1 MAANAVYE
9 SGINKHSEGIR
20 NGSPLAGAELC
31 KYGLQ
36 ETEQYGQ
43 KLLYLSDA
51 AVRRLFS
58 PSRIMRYTDP
68 LLWRSDGPICERAK
82 TFELANVQ
90 NAVDW
95 LQKSLDK
102 RQPGGNAAHEHMRAC
117 IVGCVK
123 AMKEIVREGRSARY
137 P

>member
-1 MAANAVYE
+1 LASTLSDMAANAVYE

-58 PSRIMRYTDP
+58 PSRIRRYTDP

-82 TFELANVQ
+82 TFELPNVQ
-90 NAVDW
+90 EAVDW
-95 LQKSLDK
+95 LQKSQDN
-102 RQPGGNAAHEHMRAC
+102 RQPGGNAAHEHMRA
-117 IVGCVK
+117 
-123 AMKEIVREGRSARY
+123 
-137 P
+137 